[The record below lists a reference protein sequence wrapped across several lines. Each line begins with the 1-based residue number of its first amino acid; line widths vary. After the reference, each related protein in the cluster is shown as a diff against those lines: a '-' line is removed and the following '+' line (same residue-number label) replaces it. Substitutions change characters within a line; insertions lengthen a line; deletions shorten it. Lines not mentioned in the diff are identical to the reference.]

1 MDHDDSQ
8 HSRLLSRR
16 EILALIGAGGAA
28 LLTGLKGASAAQ
40 ADSAA
45 ACIARPRHIE
55 GPYFV
60 DTGLNRSDIRPDPRS
75 GLVKT
80 GMPFKLTF
88 RVSQLNGSR
97 CLPLSGAQVDVWHC
111 DADGLYSDTSD
122 FQASTIGQ
130 KFLRGYQMTDRR
142 GIAAFTTIYPGWYPN
157 RAVHIHFKIRTDDGP
172 KQRREFTSQIYFDD
186 DLTDTIHAQ
195 PAYAA
200 HGQRKTRNNR
210 DLIFLVRGSQLMLP
224 LREDR
229 KGYAGTFD
237 IALDLS

>member
-8 HSRLLSRR
+8 HGRLLSRR
-16 EILALIGAGGAA
+16 EILALIGIGGAA
-28 LLTGLKGASAAQ
+28 LLTGVKGASAAH
-40 ADSAA
+40 AEPAA
-45 ACIARPRHIE
+45 ACVARPRHIE

-80 GMPFKLTF
+80 GMPLRLTF
-88 RVSQLNGSR
+88 RVSHLNGSR
-97 CLPLSGAQVDVWHC
+97 CLPLSGAQVDLWQC

-130 KFLRGYQMTDRR
+130 RYLRGYQMTDRK
-142 GIAAFTTIYPGWYPN
+142 GYVAFTTIFPGWYPN
-157 RAVHIHFKIRTDDGP
+157 RAVHIHFKIRTDSGS
-172 KQRREFTSQIYFDD
+172 KERKEFTSQIYFDD
-186 DLTDTIHAQ
+186 DLTDVIHARRKR
-195 PAYAA
+195 AA
-200 HGQRKTRNNR
+200 HGQRKTHNNR
-210 DLIFLVRGSQLMLP
+210 DLLFLVRGSQLVLP
-224 LREDR
+224 LREEK

>member
-8 HSRLLSRR
+8 HGRLLSRR
-16 EILALIGAGGAA
+16 KLLALIGAGGAA
-28 LLTGLKGASAAQ
+28 LLTGVKGASSAQ
-40 ADSAA
+40 TESAGV
-45 ACIARPRHIE
+45 CIARPRHIE

-80 GMPFKLTF
+80 GTPLRLTF
-88 RVSQLNGSR
+88 RVSHLNGAR
-97 CLPLSGAQVDVWHC
+97 CFPLSGAQVDLWQC

-130 KFLRGYQMTDRR
+130 RYLRGYQMTDRR
-142 GIAAFTTIYPGWYPN
+142 GIAVFTTLFPGWYPN
-157 RAVHIHFKIRTDDGP
+157 RAVHIHFKIRTDNGS
-172 KQRREFTSQIYFDD
+172 KERKEFTSQIYFDD
-186 DLTDTIHAQ
+186 DLTDLIHAHA
-195 PAYAA
+195 AYAA

-210 DLIFLVRGSQLMLP
+210 DLLFLVRGSQLVLP
-224 LREDR
+224 LREEK
-229 KGYAGTFD
+229 KGYAGIFD